1 MLAQPSRAEAVRED
15 GAAHH
20 ARAEFIATGMK
31 PGLMNLKIRPGLRS
45 PLRGA
50 LARLEGDHAAD
61 HRRAKQERR
70 GTHGDQTIALAPP
83 GVFIRMTL
91 RSLDESGGFR
101 RQRSTGL
108 RAAKER
114 RRAACQA
121 G

>member
-1 MLAQPSRAEAVRED
+1 
-15 GAAHH
+15 
-20 ARAEFIATGMK
+20 MK
-31 PGLMNLKIRPGLRS
+31 PGLMNLEISVGLR
-45 PLRGA
+45 PPFRGA

-83 GVFIRMTL
+83 GIFVRMMF

-108 RAAKER
+108 GEQPKSVVER
-114 RRAACQA
+114 LARLDEISRIPVLFFPSGASCLYTGALL
-121 G
+121 